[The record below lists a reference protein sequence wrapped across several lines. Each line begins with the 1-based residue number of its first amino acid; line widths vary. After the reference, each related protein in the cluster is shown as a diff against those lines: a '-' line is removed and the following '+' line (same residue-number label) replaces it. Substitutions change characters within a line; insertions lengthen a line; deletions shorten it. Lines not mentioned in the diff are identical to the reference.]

1 MPLKQLYKE
10 KDPDAWTDFEKGLC
24 SEEDLF
30 KRFFRDG
37 REFDGEGL
45 LQKVNDRC
53 GSVNEAET
61 FADKGI
67 SARWQRSQS
76 DFMTSGRRYEW
87 LPGMEELMTELCA
100 EGRNMHI
107 LSNYPVWWNNIEGKL
122 QLSRFAKVRVRLL
135 GCVHLHVGCSSRT
148 HASALF
154 HARTQHARAPLSQR
168 GSEVLCARAQWS
180 FVSCDMGLRKPDP
193 AIFKSV
199 QASLAL
205 DSAQCLL
212 VDDSAA
218 NVDGARAQG
227 WDAILFT
234 DAQDCRE
241 QLRQRG
247 FLCGPIQTE

>member
-1 MPLKQLYKE
+1 MGQQEPEKQPTLIWDVMSTLVYDPFFVEVPEFFGMPLKQLYKE

-45 LQKVNDRC
+45 LQKVNDR
-53 GSVNEAET
+53 
-61 FADKGI
+61 
-67 SARWQRSQS
+67 
-76 DFMTSGRRYEW
+76 YEW

-122 QLSRFAKVRVRLL
+122 QLSRFAK
-135 GCVHLHVGCSSRT
+135 
-148 HASALF
+148 
-154 HARTQHARAPLSQR
+154 
-168 GSEVLCARAQWS
+168 WS